1 MVTYPLGMLLG
12 KRLYALLTFI
22 LVSILGGVL
31 VAGLLVPAVG
41 VTAATTKDALGG
53 VNNLPVELKA
63 PPQWER
69 SRLLTANGKA
79 LAYFYDQNR
88 VYVPLAKI
96 SAPMKMAQV
105 GIEDHRFY
113 EHGPMDLTG
122 TLRALVSTTQ
132 GNTQGGS
139 SLTQQYV
146 RMVLV
151 EKAEAS
157 GDKVAA
163 AAAKE
168 ESIARKV
175 RELRY
180 AIAVEKEFSKDQI
193 LEFYLNM
200 AYYGDGAYGVE
211 AAARHYFGTTAAKLD
226 LAQSAMLAGLVR
238 NPVATNPVSHTVVA
252 LSRRNDVLDRL
263 QQLGEITAEQATQAK
278 AVPFDKSKV
287 VDARTGCANSQ
298 FPFVCDYAL
307 KALTLDATSLGATP
321 EERKARVYRGGLT
334 IRTQID
340 VNAQKA
346 SEKAIRNYISGKD
359 PVVSVIT
366 MMQPGTGL
374 ILAMAQNRQQMGSKK
389 GQTYWNYAAS
399 NRMGGTNGFFG
410 GSTFKIFTAA
420 AALEA
425 GMGSYGSIRSDKS
438 RNYKGETFKSCD
450 GPFKFSDSWT
460 VDGEAGTYNLW
471 TGTQHSVNNYFVPL
485 EQAVGIC
492 DVVKMAQ
499 RVGLKTSNGQD
510 LIKDLRSDWYP
521 SFTLGAAGISPLSLT
536 EAYATFAARGM
547 HCDPVILKSITTSDG
562 SNLAV
567 PDANCQQVISKDLAD
582 TINQIF
588 RGPYNGGTASLA
600 KVPGVDMA
608 GKTGTVTLNRAIWTM
623 GYTPDLA
630 AAAMISYDNDPK
642 YAKFWASRHSF
653 LRGVYLKH
661 SGHGLTGF
669 SGGEAGGKLLKPA
682 FAAAIDDIKDRGK
695 FAKADQSILKGEQVD
710 VPSCSGQSAAGC
722 AKVLAKAGFASGIKS
737 IYSNSPVG
745 ALVGTSPYG
754 SAGKGSLITILIS
767 KGPDPKAKKKKDKAA
782 TTTPVPPR

>member
-1 MVTYPLGMLLG
+1 MLLG
-12 KRLYALLTFI
+12 KRLYSMLTFL
-22 LVSILGGVL
+22 LVSVLSGVL
-31 VAGLLVPAVG
+31 VAGLLVPTVG
-41 VTAATTKDALGG
+41 VAAATTKDALTG
-53 VNNLPVELKA
+53 VNDLPVALKA
-63 PPQWER
+63 PPQWQR

-88 VYVPLAKI
+88 IYVPLNKI
-96 SAPMKMAQV
+96 SASMKMAQV

-113 EHGPMDLTG
+113 EHGAMDLTG

-157 GDKVAA
+157 GDKAA
-163 AAAKE
+163 AIAAKE
-168 ESIARKV
+168 ESVARKI

-180 AIAVEKEFSKDQI
+180 AIAVEKEFSKDKI

-211 AAARHYFGTTAAKLD
+211 AAARHYFGVTAANLD

-252 LSRRNDVLDRL
+252 ISRRNDVLDRL
-263 QQLGEITAEQATQAK
+263 QQLGEITPEQAAQAK
-278 AVPFDKSKV
+278 QVTFDKSKV
-287 VDARTGCANSQ
+287 VDARTGCANSAY
-298 FPFVCDYAL
+298 PFVCDYAL

-340 VNAQKA
+340 LNAQKA
-346 SEKAIRNYISGKD
+346 SEKAIRNFISAKD

-374 ILAMAQNRQQMGSKK
+374 ILAMAQNRQQMGAKK

-399 NRMGGTNGFFG
+399 KRMGGSDGFFG
-410 GSTFKIFTAA
+410 GSTFKMFTAA

-438 RNYKGETFKSCD
+438 RDYKGQTFKSCD
-450 GPFKFSDSWT
+450 GPFVFPSSWT

-485 EQAVGIC
+485 EQSVGIC
-492 DVVKMAQ
+492 NVVKMAQ
-499 RVGLKTSNGQD
+499 RVGLKTADGKD
-510 LIKDLRSDWYP
+510 LIKDLHSDWYP

-536 EAYATFAARGM
+536 EAYATFAARGV

-562 SNLAV
+562 STLAV

-630 AAAMISYDNDPK
+630 AAAMISYDNDPR
-642 YAKFWASRHSF
+642 YAKFWAGRHSF
-653 LRGVYLKH
+653 LKGVYLKY

-710 VPSCSGQSAAGC
+710 VPSCTGQSAGGC
-722 AKVLAKAGFASGIKS
+722 TKILAKAGFSSMIKPV
-737 IYSNSPVG
+737 YSSSPIG
-745 ALVGTSPYG
+745 ALVGTSPSG
-754 SAGKGSLITILIS
+754 SAGKGSLVVILVS
-767 KGPDPKAKKKKDKAA
+767 KGPDPKGKKKNKA
-782 TTTPVPPR
+782 PVPTPHR

>member
-1 MVTYPLGMLLG
+1 MLLG

-31 VAGLLVPAVG
+31 VAGLMVPAVG
-41 VTAATTKDALGG
+41 VAASTTKDALTG
-53 VNNLPVELKA
+53 VNDLPVELEA
-63 PPQWER
+63 PPQWQR
-69 SRLLTANGKA
+69 SKLLTANGKV

-88 VYVPLAKI
+88 IYVSLDKI
-96 SAPMKMAQV
+96 SADMKMAQV

-113 EHGPMDLTG
+113 EHGAMDLTG

-157 GDKVAA
+157 GDKAAA

-168 ESIARKV
+168 ESIARKI

-180 AIAVEKEFSKDQI
+180 AIAVEKEFTKDQI

-211 AAARHYFGTTAAKLD
+211 AAARHYFGVTAANLN

-252 LSRRNDVLDRL
+252 ISRRNDVLDRL
-263 QQLGEITAEQATQAK
+263 QQLGEITAAQAAAAK
-278 AVPFDKSKV
+278 TVTFDKSKV
-287 VDARTGCANSQ
+287 VDARTGCANSPY
-298 FPFVCDYAL
+298 PFVCDYAF

-321 EERKARVYRGGLT
+321 QERKERVYRGGLT
-334 IRTQID
+334 IQTQID
-340 VNAQKA
+340 VKAQKA
-346 SEKAIRNYISGKD
+346 AEKTIRNYISGKD

-374 ILAMAQNRQQMGSKK
+374 ILAMAQNRQEMGKK
-389 GQTYWNYAAS
+389 SGQTYWNYAAS
-399 NRMGGTNGFFG
+399 NRMGGSNGFFG

-420 AALEA
+420 AALSA
-425 GMGSYGSIRSDKS
+425 GMGAYGSIHADGSHD
-438 RNYKGETFKSCD
+438 YKGETFKSCD
-450 GPFKFSDSWT
+450 GPFKFPSSWT

-492 DVVKMAQ
+492 NVVKMAQ
-499 RVGLKTSNGQD
+499 TVGLKPANGED
-510 LIKDLRSDWYP
+510 LIKDQHSDWFP

-562 SNLAV
+562 TSLAV
-567 PDANCQQVISKDLAD
+567 PDANCKQVISKDLAD

-588 RGPYNGGTASLA
+588 RGPYNGGTATLA

-608 GKTGTVTLNRAIWTM
+608 GKTGTVSLNRAIWTM

-642 YAKFWASRHSF
+642 YKKFWKARRSF

-661 SGHGLTGF
+661 SGHSLTGF
-669 SGGEAGGKLLKPA
+669 SGGEAGGRLLKPA
-682 FAAAIDDIKDRGK
+682 FAAAIADIKNRHK
-695 FAKADQSILKGEQVD
+695 FAKADQSILKGVQVG
-710 VPSCSGQSAAGC
+710 VPSCSGQSVSGC
-722 AKVLAKAGFASGIKS
+722 AKTLAKAGFSS
-737 IYSNSPVG
+737 TTSRVYSDLPVG
-745 ALVGTSPYG
+745 ALVGTSPSG
-754 SAGKGSLITILIS
+754 SAGKGSMISILVS
-767 KGPDPKAKKKKDKAA
+767 KGPDPKAKKKKKKNPPTVAP
-782 TTTPVPPR
+782 TPAPSPTR